1 MKVFVTRKIPDNGL
15 ELLQKETTVDV
26 SPHDRVLERQEL
38 ISMAKGSEALL
49 SQLTDTV
56 DAALLDALP
65 DVKIISNYAVGYN
78 NIDVKAATER
88 GVIVTNTPGVL
99 TDTTADLAFTL
110 MLACAR
116 RIPDSDRYARDGK
129 FKGWAPLLL
138 LGREVT
144 GSTLGIIGMGRIG
157 STLAK
162 RAKGFDMKIIYH
174 DMVRAK
180 PEVEEETG
188 ARFVDM
194 DTLLRESDFISIHVP
209 LLPETK
215 HMIGAAEFSKMKK
228 TAILVNTSRG
238 PVIDERALI
247 EALSQKKI
255 FSAGLDVFE
264 NEPEIPEELMKLD
277 NCVIVPHIGSATIET
292 REKMAELAAK
302 NIILASRGEMPVSVV
317 NPEVMNKSK
326 LKIKG
331 V

>member
-1 MKVFVTRKIPDNGL
+1 
-15 ELLQKETTVDV
+15 VDV

-116 RIPDSDRYARDGK
+116 RIPESDRYARDGK

>member
-116 RIPDSDRYARDGK
+116 RIPESARYARDGK

>member
-116 RIPDSDRYARDGK
+116 RIPESDRYARDGK

>member
-116 RIPDSDRYARDGK
+116 RIPESDRYARDGK
-129 FKGWAPLLL
+129 FKGCAPLLL